1 MATAIQEK
9 SGEKSE
15 TIKMVEN
22 AMMVL
27 DLLKNSRESLGIN
40 TIAKICELTP
50 STTHRIVKTLEMT
63 GWV

>member
-27 DLLKNSRESLGIN
+27 DLLKR
-40 TIAKICELTP
+40 
-50 STTHRIVKTLEMT
+50 
-63 GWV
+63 